1 MDTAEF
7 RQQLLDIKEIIE
19 FFLLK
24 TLPPSRTTADDFS
37 EAVNIFNQDLVTLH
51 DSLLTIINYFSLQQN
66 AIRALMTLDKVI
78 QTSQVKVQNSDVLLH
93 TLRMVILPQIEIFV
107 QNIFSAVKAKKKVQD
122 YLADSPNLNR
132 LPEIIDDL
140 VAKDQTFLDII
151 QLKVGTETSLLE
163 QSLQSMLMSRLEIS
177 RNNIDKMRANLKNTF
192 GPEVEPSEPVASKEN

>member
-24 TLPPSRTTADDFS
+24 TLPPSTTTADDFS
-37 EAVNIFNQDLVTLH
+37 EAVSIFNQDLVTLH

-192 GPEVEPSEPVASKEN
+192 GPEVEPSESVASKEN